1 MSRPQCSPVFG
12 LEIEIFVKIKRS
24 IQVEVQRHRQQLP
37 PYWQNW
43 DFGLSN
49 RTEDP
54 VKLAHQRTCVK
65 MAILSLI
72 DQALGEGSG
81 WTVVSDASLKESE
94 LRAPV
99 ENNLWC
105 PSLCLVSFNISLK
118 C

>member
-1 MSRPQCSPVFG
+1 
-12 LEIEIFVKIKRS
+12 
-24 IQVEVQRHRQQLP
+24 
-37 PYWQNW
+37 
-43 DFGLSN
+43 
-49 RTEDP
+49 
-54 VKLAHQRTCVK
+54 